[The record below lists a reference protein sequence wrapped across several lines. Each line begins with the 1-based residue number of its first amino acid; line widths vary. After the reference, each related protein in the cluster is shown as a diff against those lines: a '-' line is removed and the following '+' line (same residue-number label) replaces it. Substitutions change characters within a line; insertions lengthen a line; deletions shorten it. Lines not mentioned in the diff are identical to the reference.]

1 LTINGDLV
9 LTSLNLGGSLTLNSN
24 GASQING
31 VIANASGAIG
41 SLTKTSSGTL
51 TLSGNNTYSGGTALE
66 QGLIRLGSSTQVTN
80 RLITAGPIG
89 TGALDVKSGATLDLN
104 GNTLANALV
113 LSGQGQSNQGALINT
128 STSAATV
135 LGDITLTADTTMATR
150 GDLVF
155 SSIDGT
161 TGLGNSASLGIK
173 TQPLSQWTSLTISSD
188 SSDPYR
194 LTLKTSPS
202 LGLGPGDVVRFSKLV
217 GGKLSEGFGVVTSVN
232 DAAASELSIRTDF
245 KIAGSSEFSIDKVDT
260 TAPKLSLKSLES
272 NASSRITIDR
282 ALALGGLTVD
292 SQVALK
298 VTGQQIA
305 TIGSQSFSGPVV
317 IDNAS
322 IGGPCASTWLL
333 ECYFNEQIFSNPTV
347 FSSLKGSIDFQ
358 STLNSYTA
366 SPSNRSVLITHG
378 NVAGVSTENPALR
391 FSDSVGVQGEFGA
404 FIAKAPSI
412 AIGPTNS
419 SLKAK
424 AIELKVAPAS
434 GITAIPS
441 VILNGQ
447 VTLEPTVSRLTITS
461 EGGSLVTSGGFL
473 SKAIDQEL
481 SISLA
486 STTSGVNTAGTLWAD
501 KSWASPQLPFGQV
514 TVTASKF
521 SSYGSEFCS
530 VLDPLNCSAK
540 SQTVSVYTN
549 KLHAKLES
557 PTSVLRDEFLIN
569 KAAAEEAAAK
579 AAAEAAA
586 KKAAEEAA
594 AKAAAEAAAKKAAE
608 EAAAK
613 AAAEAAAKKAAEE
626 AAAKA
631 AAEAAA
637 KKAAEEAAAKAAAE
651 AAAKKAA
658 EEVTA
663 RAAVEASR
671 VVQAA
676 TQAATSSVA
685 AANNAVSAA
694 ARVPAVTPTPTPS
707 TAVAAT
713 PTASTSASQSST
725 ASALQDSSSSQGA
738 TPSSGSPQ
746 SSTNDASSTQGST
759 SPPSSSPSGSSTAGS
774 GVQSPTP
781 ASPSTSAAASRTA
794 SSGQTST
801 PTAASASTL
810 PAVPPSPPSP
820 VPTSKPPTPKDN
832 ADASDRTLA
841 SVKSPQAPK
850 PASQAQRVTTK
861 LVAVSGMVVTQV
873 SSPPALPP
881 GSTLDQNVP
890 ALPNPGKW

>member
-1 LTINGDLV
+1 M
-9 LTSLNLGGSLTLNSN
+9 TSGSFSFIPKVSPNAVTVSGNISGSGNLNLNALGGSNNAGLNFNRSNDLNYAGTISGAGTVTKLGGGALTLSGSN
-24 GASQING
+24 TYSGTTTVSEGTLQIGAGGTSGDLTSVSIIN
-31 VIANASGAIG
+31 NALLSFSRSDDLIYAGTISGSG
-41 SLTKTSSGTL
+41 TFTKSGTGTL
-51 TLSGNNTYSGGTALE
+51 TLSGNNTYSGTTTISGGTLQIGAGDASGSLLSNSIINNAALSFNRSDSYNYGGSISGTGILTKAGVGTLTLSSNNTYSGGTALE

-424 AIELKVAPAS
+424 AIELKVALAS

-608 EAAAK
+608 E
-613 AAAEAAAKKAAEE
+613 
-626 AAAKA
+626 
-631 AAEAAA
+631 
-637 KKAAEEAAAKAAAE
+637 
-651 AAAKKAA
+651 
-658 EEVTA
+658 
-663 RAAVEASR
+663 
-671 VVQAA
+671 
-676 TQAATSSVA
+676 
-685 AANNAVSAA
+685 
-694 ARVPAVTPTPTPS
+694 
-707 TAVAAT
+707 
-713 PTASTSASQSST
+713 
-725 ASALQDSSSSQGA
+725 
-738 TPSSGSPQ
+738 
-746 SSTNDASSTQGST
+746 
-759 SPPSSSPSGSSTAGS
+759 
-774 GVQSPTP
+774 
-781 ASPSTSAAASRTA
+781 
-794 SSGQTST
+794 
-801 PTAASASTL
+801 
-810 PAVPPSPPSP
+810 
-820 VPTSKPPTPKDN
+820 
-832 ADASDRTLA
+832 
-841 SVKSPQAPK
+841 
-850 PASQAQRVTTK
+850 
-861 LVAVSGMVVTQV
+861 
-873 SSPPALPP
+873 
-881 GSTLDQNVP
+881 
-890 ALPNPGKW
+890 